1 MSDIKEI
8 ISKVNGMQ
16 GLKEKTI
23 IALQKDIRDLKN
35 LMKSIESGMQEKKM
49 QIKEKDLLDTVA
61 VNDSVEQ
68 IAPKEIIQETVS
80 APEIKAEVEKIVEIP
95 AVKEEKSVQTEV
107 VETKKVEAV
116 KPQETQKKNVF
127 IPNSDR
133 QYNRQNRPFDGQNRN
148 RDNNRDNKNRDFSRD
163 NRNSFNKD
171 GKTGYNKDNR
181 NNNANNGAKPF
192 NKDRNNFNRFDAPP
206 APIVKEN
213 TQKKKKTFEKD
224 ENKKQLNKRT
234 LIKKGYVENGFDN
247 YDDDGVVRIHKQKK
261 AKKVSDF
268 TPNTVKIENAVVESQ
283 IIPIKT
289 LAEKIDRARLFKA
302 QKSLKSCS
310 QLVNFATSTAVL
322 ILIQQSLWLLS
333 LA

>member
-171 GKTGYNKDNR
+171 GKTGYIKITEIIMLTMEQSHLI
-181 NNNANNGAKPF
+181 K
-192 NKDRNNFNRFDAPP
+192 
-206 APIVKEN
+206 IE
-213 TQKKKKTFEKD
+213 T
-224 ENKKQLNKRT
+224 T
-234 LIKKGYVENGFDN
+234 LIDLML
-247 YDDDGVVRIHKQKK
+247 HLHQ
-261 AKKVSDF
+261 
-268 TPNTVKIENAVVESQ
+268 
-283 IIPIKT
+283 
-289 LAEKIDRARLFKA
+289 
-302 QKSLKSCS
+302 
-310 QLVNFATSTAVL
+310 
-322 ILIQQSLWLLS
+322 
-333 LA
+333 